1 MEWVSNV
8 WNVLV
13 GNQRETPAMKCKR
26 MVTNVSKEL
35 LRNLDQLEKEVEKIE
50 KDISMWLQTKN
61 SVYKANIKVVQSGV

>member
-1 MEWVSNV
+1 
-8 WNVLV
+8 
-13 GNQRETPAMKCKR
+13 

-50 KDISMWLQTKN
+50 KDISMWLQKKN